1 MKALYH
7 LIQCFKDKGLEKFAN
22 TDEVSLGG
30 RLSGGGALRAARPAG
45 DQGPAAATGRGA
57 LAAPADSTRQ
67 TAHVFQTCFCP
78 SSCTIC
84 IPLLLLLLLFFS
96 CCRKLLVCEI
106 G

>member
-45 DQGPAAATGRGA
+45 DQGPAAATG
-57 LAAPADSTRQ
+57 
-67 TAHVFQTCFCP
+67 
-78 SSCTIC
+78 
-84 IPLLLLLLLFFS
+84 
-96 CCRKLLVCEI
+96 
-106 G
+106 